1 VSEVVAAVSAF
12 DAHMSTLIA
21 NPADKRTY
29 NYVYR
34 QHTMLRL
41 CEERTYDTLAFVSRR
56 REHQLFG
63 PYAGPAGR

>member
-12 DAHMSTLIA
+12 DAHMSTLIT
-21 NPADKRTY
+21 NPAEKRTY

-41 CEERTYDTLAFVSRR
+41 CEERQYVTLAFVFCRR
-56 REHQLFG
+56 KNQFLDSF
-63 PYAGPAGR
+63 AGPAGR